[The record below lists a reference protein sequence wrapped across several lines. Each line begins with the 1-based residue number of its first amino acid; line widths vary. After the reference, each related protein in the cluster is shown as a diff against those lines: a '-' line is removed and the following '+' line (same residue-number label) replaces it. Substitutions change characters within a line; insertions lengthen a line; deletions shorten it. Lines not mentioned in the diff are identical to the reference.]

1 MPDSD
6 EQPPGRLSRVLTVAR
21 WAAVGVLLAI
31 VTVRYVLPLFAPDE
45 NMVVVKPEDAA
56 VAGDLKDK
64 LVPPA
69 QSFANPVA
77 RQLVD
82 VGNSLVANPRDRQDA
97 VRQLFTLSE
106 NPELLGDDITTY
118 LAVRSAYWQ
127 LRRDPEVRGSFE
139 TALLLWDAAERLESN
154 SAIAAASRDAQD
166 SLE

>member
-6 EQPPGRLSRVLTVAR
+6 EQPPGRLARALAVAR
-21 WAAVGVLLAI
+21 WAAVGVLLALI
-31 VTVRYVLPLFAPDE
+31 TVRYVLPLFAPDQ
-45 NMVVVKPEDAA
+45 NMVMVKPEDAV
-56 VAGDLKDK
+56 VADDLKDK

-69 QSFANPVA
+69 QRFANPVA

-82 VGNSLVANPRDRQDA
+82 VGNDLVANPRERQNA

-106 NPELLGDDITTY
+106 NPELLGDDMTTY

-139 TALLLWDAAERLESN
+139 TALMLWDAAERLESN
-154 SAIAAASRDAQD
+154 SAIAAASRDAGD

>member
-31 VTVRYVLPLFAPDE
+31 VTVRYVVPLFAPGQD
-45 NMVVVKPEDAA
+45 MVVLRPEDAA
-56 VAGDLKDK
+56 IADDIKDK

-69 QSFANPVA
+69 QNFANPVA

-82 VGNSLVANPRDRQDA
+82 VGKALVANPRDRQDA
-97 VRQLFTLSE
+97 VRQLYTLSE

-127 LRRDPEVRGSFE
+127 LRRDPELRGSFD
-139 TALLLWDAAERLESN
+139 TALLLWDAAEHLERN
-154 SAIAAASRDAQD
+154 SAIAAASRDAMD